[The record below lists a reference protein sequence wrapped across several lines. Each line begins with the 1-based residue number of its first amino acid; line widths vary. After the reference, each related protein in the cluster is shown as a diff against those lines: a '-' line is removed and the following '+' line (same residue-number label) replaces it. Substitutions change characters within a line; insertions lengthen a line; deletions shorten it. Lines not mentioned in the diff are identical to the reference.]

1 MCIHGKLYRDK
12 QWVLP
17 ASCHVRMPSSLAI
30 AGGRVERGRGG
41 TWGMDVQ
48 ESPTF
53 WILPGQQ
60 KHVSS
65 VGSFRAPGMR
75 CSRWKGKLGKEGESR
90 REASQENSESLRAS
104 QPEGESQ
111 REAALNSCS
120 REREELAGLS
130 GAQGAGRIGCP
141 PIFAE
146 PSAVCNLS
154 PHLLPSFITKKGQ
167 RVCADPN
174 NEGVQKCK
182 SELRLGSAVEDLRSL
197 LVERKRLDRAP
208 SSPSLLPH
216 RPHWRAVAWITF

>member
-1 MCIHGKLYRDK
+1 M
-12 QWVLP
+12 
-17 ASCHVRMPSSLAI
+17 
-30 AGGRVERGRGG
+30 
-41 TWGMDVQ
+41 
-48 ESPTF
+48 
-53 WILPGQQ
+53 
-60 KHVSS
+60 
-65 VGSFRAPGMR
+65 RAPGQLSCKYAKLTGR
-75 CSRWKGKLGKEGESR
+75 GWGQSGEGKGWHLRNGCPGKSHPLDPARSAEACVLSRILQGTRYEMLQVK
-90 REASQENSESLRAS
+90 REAREGRWE
-104 QPEGESQ
+104 PEGGFTRKLWVAEGVSAWG
-111 REAALNSCS
+111 RVSERSCS
-120 REREELAGLS
+120 KFLQQRKEELAGLS
-130 GAQGAGRIGCP
+130 GAQGAGRIGSP

-167 RVCADPN
+167 SVCADPN